1 MNERQPSSGFDLPP
15 REPETAEGAAGA
27 TPARLVAWLD
37 SVPTHDPTGAVK
49 RLLDVARIMNRTT
62 IGHAEL
68 PELTGRLDAQ
78 AGLALGRI
86 ESPLRDLH
94 APPEGEDQPLAKAH
108 AQLLQELALAHLR
121 LVEEGSDQ
129 EPLSAPDIGRHLR
142 RALVLI
148 GCMCLQYWR
157 LHELEPDGTWRRIH
171 RIVTVAQELGVI
183 SDPGTEDAGGLSFAP
198 DSIERLAARIGV
210 LAAGHVWS
218 LHPDEIE
225 ALAQWVQSV
234 PVQCSELPAAAGTL
248 PETSARLWMSLDG
261 DAPPSLIV
269 GMPPAEDASARLI
282 ELQPVTAALRAT
294 PPKAPSAAQEGAEP
308 LDRRLRK
315 RWAVPLVTQFNE
327 GPAHAGPVVAVTGL
341 LESHAL
347 IHADIHGKRSP
358 SAVMSDLMPG
368 GFFAASVDDPLGIP
382 EVFKAG
388 LGYREARGTMNI
400 GGKAPPVMQE
410 VEWLSPRRL
419 QHLVETWESTLRGSD
434 EQPEV
439 EVEVEAAAAQN
450 AMITCA
456 WLRNV
461 GAGNVSLLLQAPTRG
476 LSGGSLVALRIAD
489 QEKILWKLG
498 VIRWLRFGSD
508 GHVSLG
514 AEYLA
519 EACWPT
525 QLHLIDY
532 ETPVDVVRPG
542 FFFRDRGR
550 PEVGVLLF
558 PPHAFPLG
566 ARVAFD
572 LFGKE
577 YIVTLKATRPVSHA
591 LSWGEFPN
599 PLRSR

>member
-1 MNERQPSSGFDLPP
+1 V
-15 REPETAEGAAGA
+15 GA

-37 SVPTHDPTGAVK
+37 SVPTHDPMAALK

-68 PELTGRLDAQ
+68 LELTGVLDAR
-78 AGLALGRI
+78 AGLVFGLI

-94 APPEGEDQPLAKAH
+94 APQEGDDKPLAKAH
-108 AQLLQELALAHLR
+108 AELLQELAISHLR
-121 LVEEGSDQ
+121 LVEEGLDQ
-129 EPLSAPDIGRHLR
+129 ERLSAPDIGRHLR
-142 RALVLI
+142 RALALI

-157 LHELEPDGTWRRIH
+157 LHEIQPEGTWRRIH
-171 RIVTVAQELGVI
+171 RIVAVAQELGVI
-183 SDPGTEDAGGLSFAP
+183 SDPGTEDAGGLWFAP
-198 DSIERLAARIGV
+198 ESIERVAARIGV

-225 ALAQWVQSV
+225 TLAQWVQSL
-234 PVQCSELPAAAGTL
+234 PVQCSSPSAAAGTL

-269 GMPPAEDASARLI
+269 GAPPAEDASAQVI
-282 ELQPVTAALRAT
+282 ELQPVMASLRAT
-294 PPKAPSAAQEGAEP
+294 PPKAPSDAQEGTEP

-315 RWAVPLVTQFNE
+315 RWTVPLVTQFNE
-327 GPAHAGPVVAVTGL
+327 GPAHAGPIVAVTGL

-347 IHADIHGKRSP
+347 IHSDIHGKRSP

-382 EVFKAG
+382 EVFRAG
-388 LGYREARGTMNI
+388 LGYREARGAIDI

-410 VEWLSPRRL
+410 VQWLSPRRL
-419 QHLVETWESTLRGSD
+419 QHLVETWESTLRGGDDQPVAEAESD
-434 EQPEV
+434 
-439 EVEVEAAAAQN
+439 AAQN
-450 AMITCA
+450 AMVTCA

-461 GAGNVSLLLQAPTRG
+461 GAGNVALLLQTPTRR
-476 LSGGSLVALRIAD
+476 LFSGSLLALRIAD

-498 VIRWLRFGSD
+498 EVRWLRFGSD

-525 QLHLIDY
+525 QLHLIDH

-558 PPHAFPLG
+558 APHTFDLG

-577 YIVTLKATRPVSHA
+577 YIVTLKAIRRVSHA

-599 PLRSR
+599 PLRFG

>member
-15 REPETAEGAAGA
+15 RQPETAEGSPSA
-27 TPARLVAWLD
+27 TAARLVAWLNGV
-37 SVPTHDPTGAVK
+37 STGDPGADIK

-62 IGHAEL
+62 FQHAEL
-68 PELTGRLDAQ
+68 LELTGLLEAR
-78 AGLALGRI
+78 AGLVLGLI
-86 ESPLRDLH
+86 EGRLRDLH
-94 APPEGEDQPLAKAH
+94 PPQEDDDRSLAKTH
-108 AQLLQELALAHLR
+108 AELLQELAISHLR
-121 LVEEGSDQ
+121 LVEEGADQ
-129 EPLSAPDIGRHLR
+129 ERLSAPDIGRHLR

-157 LHELEPDGTWRRIH
+157 LHEIEPDGTWRRIH
-171 RIVTVAQELGVI
+171 RIVAVAQELGVM
-183 SDPGTEDAGGLSFAP
+183 SGPGTEDAGGLSFAP
-198 DSIERLAARIGV
+198 DSIERVAARIGV
-210 LAAGHVWS
+210 LAASHVWS

-225 ALAQWVQSV
+225 ALAQWVQSL
-234 PVQCSELPAAAGTL
+234 PVQCSDPSAAAGTM

-261 DAPPSLIV
+261 DDPPSLIV
-269 GMPPAEDASARLI
+269 GAPPAEDIRAKVI

-294 PPKAPSAAQEGAEP
+294 PPTAPSDAQEGSEP
-308 LDRRLRK
+308 FDRRLRK

-327 GPAHAGPVVAVTGL
+327 GPAHAGPIVAVTGL

-347 IHADIHGKRSP
+347 IHSDIHGKRSP
-358 SAVMSDLMPG
+358 SAIMSNLMPG

-382 EVFKAG
+382 EVFRAG
-388 LGYREARGTMNI
+388 LGYRQAHGAMDI
-400 GGKAPPVMQE
+400 GGKAPPIMKE

-419 QHLVETWESTLRGSD
+419 QHLVETWESTLHGGD
-434 EQPEV
+434 DQPVAEV
-439 EVEVEAAAAQN
+439 ESAPTQN
-450 AMITCA
+450 PMVTCA

-461 GAGNVSLLLQAPTRG
+461 GAGNVSLLLQASTRR
-476 LSGGSLVALRIAD
+476 LFSGSLLALRIAD

-514 AEYLA
+514 SEYLA

-558 PPHAFPLG
+558 APHTFYLG
-566 ARVAFD
+566 SRIAFD

-577 YIVTLKATRPVSHA
+577 YIVTLKAIHRISHA

-599 PLRSR
+599 PLRVR

>member
-1 MNERQPSSGFDLPP
+1 MNERDPSPGFDLPP
-15 REPETAEGAAGA
+15 RQPETAEGAPSA
-27 TPARLVAWLD
+27 TPARLVAWLND
-37 SVPTHDPTGAVK
+37 VSTGDPDAAVK

-68 PELTGRLDAQ
+68 LELTGVLDAR
-78 AGLALGRI
+78 AGLVLGLI

-94 APPEGEDQPLAKAH
+94 APQEGDDKPLAKAH
-108 AQLLQELALAHLR
+108 AELLQELAISHLR
-121 LVEEGSDQ
+121 LVEEGLDQ
-129 EPLSAPDIGRHLR
+129 ERLSTPEIGRHLR
-142 RALVLI
+142 RALALI

-157 LHELEPDGTWRRIH
+157 LHEIQPEGTWRRIH
-171 RIVTVAQELGVI
+171 RIVAVAQELGAI
-183 SDPGTEDAGGLSFAP
+183 SDPGTEDAGGLWFAP
-198 DSIERLAARIGV
+198 ESIERVAARIGV

-225 ALAQWVQSV
+225 TLAQWVQSL
-234 PVQCSELPAAAGTL
+234 PVQCSDPSAAAGTM
-248 PETSARLWMSLDG
+248 PETSSRLWMSLDG

-269 GMPPAEDASARLI
+269 GAPPTEDVSAQVI
-282 ELQPVTAALRAT
+282 ELQPVMASLRAT
-294 PPKAPSAAQEGAEP
+294 PPKAPSDAQEGTEP

-315 RWAVPLVTQFNE
+315 RWTVPLVTQFNE
-327 GPAHAGPVVAVTGL
+327 GPAHAGPIVAVTGL

-347 IHADIHGKRSP
+347 IHSDIHGKRSP

-382 EVFKAG
+382 EVFRAG
-388 LGYREARGTMNI
+388 LGYREARGAIDI

-410 VEWLSPRRL
+410 VQWLSPRRL
-419 QHLVETWESTLRGSD
+419 QHLVETWESTLRGGDDQPVAEAESD
-434 EQPEV
+434 
-439 EVEVEAAAAQN
+439 AAQN
-450 AMITCA
+450 PMVTCA

-461 GAGNVSLLLQAPTRG
+461 GAGNVALLLQTPTRR
-476 LSGGSLVALRIAD
+476 LFSGSLLALRIAD

-498 VIRWLRFGSD
+498 EVRWLRFGSD

-525 QLHLIDY
+525 QLHLIDH

-558 PPHAFPLG
+558 APHTFDLG

-577 YIVTLKATRPVSHA
+577 YIVTLKAIRRVSHA

-599 PLRSR
+599 PLRFG

>member
-1 MNERQPSSGFDLPP
+1 V
-15 REPETAEGAAGA
+15 GA

-37 SVPTHDPTGAVK
+37 SVPTHDPMAALK

-68 PELTGRLDAQ
+68 LELTGVLDAR
-78 AGLALGRI
+78 AGLVFGLI

-94 APPEGEDQPLAKAH
+94 APQEGDDKPLAKAH
-108 AQLLQELALAHLR
+108 AELLQELAISHLR
-121 LVEEGSDQ
+121 LVEEGLDQ
-129 EPLSAPDIGRHLR
+129 ERLSAPDIGRHLR
-142 RALVLI
+142 RALALI

-157 LHELEPDGTWRRIH
+157 LHEIQPEGTWRRIH
-171 RIVTVAQELGVI
+171 RIVAVAQELGVI
-183 SDPGTEDAGGLSFAP
+183 SDPGTEDAGGLWFAP
-198 DSIERLAARIGV
+198 ESIERVAARIGV

-225 ALAQWVQSV
+225 TLAQWVQSL
-234 PVQCSELPAAAGTL
+234 PVQCSSPSAAAGTL

-269 GMPPAEDASARLI
+269 GAPPAEDASAQVI
-282 ELQPVTAALRAT
+282 ELQPVMASLRAT
-294 PPKAPSAAQEGAEP
+294 PPKAPSDAQEGTEP

-315 RWAVPLVTQFNE
+315 RWTVPLVTQFNE
-327 GPAHAGPVVAVTGL
+327 GPAHAGPIVAVTGL

-347 IHADIHGKRSP
+347 IHSDIHGKRSP

-368 GFFAASVDDPLGIP
+368 ASLPPPWMIRSEYRRSSGPAWAIARRGAPSTLG
-382 EVFKAG
+382 
-388 LGYREARGTMNI
+388 ARRL
-400 GGKAPPVMQE
+400 PVMQE
-410 VEWLSPRRL
+410 VQWLSPRRL
-419 QHLVETWESTLRGSD
+419 QHLVETWESTLRGGD
-434 EQPEV
+434 EQPV
-439 EVEVEAAAAQN
+439 AEAESDAAQN
-450 AMITCA
+450 AMVTCA

-461 GAGNVSLLLQAPTRG
+461 GAGNVALLLQTPTRR
-476 LSGGSLVALRIAD
+476 LFSGSLLALRIAD

-498 VIRWLRFGSD
+498 EVRWLRFGSD

-525 QLHLIDY
+525 QLHLIDH

-558 PPHAFPLG
+558 APHTFDLG

-577 YIVTLKATRPVSHA
+577 YIVTLKAIRRVSHA

-599 PLRSR
+599 PLRFG

>member
-1 MNERQPSSGFDLPP
+1 
-15 REPETAEGAAGA
+15 
-27 TPARLVAWLD
+27 
-37 SVPTHDPTGAVK
+37 
-49 RLLDVARIMNRTT
+49 
-62 IGHAEL
+62 
-68 PELTGRLDAQ
+68 
-78 AGLALGRI
+78 
-86 ESPLRDLH
+86 LRDLH
-94 APPEGEDQPLAKAH
+94 PPQEGDDQPLAKAH
-108 AQLLQELALAHLR
+108 AELLQELAISHLR
-121 LVEEGSDQ
+121 LVEEGLDQ
-129 EPLSAPDIGRHLR
+129 ERLSTPEIGRHLR

-157 LHELEPDGTWRRIH
+157 LHEIQPEGTWRRIH
-171 RIVTVAQELGVI
+171 RIVAVAQELGVI
-183 SDPGTEDAGGLSFAP
+183 SDPGTEDAGGLWFAP
-198 DSIERLAARIGV
+198 ESIERVAARIGV

-225 ALAQWVQSV
+225 TLAQWVQSL
-234 PVQCSELPAAAGTL
+234 PVQCSDPSAAAGTM

-269 GMPPAEDASARLI
+269 GAPPTEDVSAQVI
-282 ELQPVTAALRAT
+282 ELQPVMASLRAT
-294 PPKAPSAAQEGAEP
+294 PPKAPSDAQEGTEP

-315 RWAVPLVTQFNE
+315 RWTVPLVTQFNE
-327 GPAHAGPVVAVTGL
+327 GPAHAGPIVAVTGL

-347 IHADIHGKRSP
+347 IHSDIHGKRSP

-382 EVFKAG
+382 EVFRAG
-388 LGYREARGTMNI
+388 LGYREARGAIDI

-410 VEWLSPRRL
+410 VQWLSPRRL
-419 QHLVETWESTLRGSD
+419 QHLVETWESTLRGGDDQPVAEAESD
-434 EQPEV
+434 
-439 EVEVEAAAAQN
+439 AAQN
-450 AMITCA
+450 AMVTCA

-461 GAGNVSLLLQAPTRG
+461 GAGNVALLLQTPTRR
-476 LSGGSLVALRIAD
+476 LFSGSLLALRIAD

-498 VIRWLRFGSD
+498 EVRWLRFGSD

-525 QLHLIDY
+525 QLHLIDH

-558 PPHAFPLG
+558 APHTFDLG

-577 YIVTLKATRPVSHA
+577 YIVTLKAIRRVSHA

>member
-1 MNERQPSSGFDLPP
+1 MNERQPSPGFDLPP
-15 REPETAEGAAGA
+15 RRPETAEGASSA

-37 SVPTHDPTGAVK
+37 SVPTDDPTAAIK
-49 RLLDVARIMNRTT
+49 RLLEVARIMNRATV
-62 IGHAEL
+62 GYAEL
-68 PELTGRLDAQ
+68 LELTDRLDAR
-78 AGLALGRI
+78 AGPVLGRI
-86 ESPLRDLH
+86 ESQLREPH
-94 APPEGEDQPLAKAH
+94 PPQEGEDQPLAKAH
-108 AQLLQELALAHLR
+108 AELLQELALSHLR

-129 EPLSAPDIGRHLR
+129 ERLPIPDIGRHLR

-148 GCMCLQYWR
+148 GCMCLQHWR
-157 LHELEPDGTWRRIH
+157 LHELEPEGTWRRIH
-171 RIVTVAQELGVI
+171 RIVAVAQELGVI
-183 SDPGTEDAGGLSFAP
+183 SDPGAEDAGHLSFAP
-198 DSIERLAARIGV
+198 DSIERVAARIGV

-218 LHPDEIE
+218 LHADEIE
-225 ALAQWVQSV
+225 TLAQWVQSV
-234 PVQCSELPAAAGTL
+234 PVQCSEPPAAAGTL

-269 GMPPAEDASARLI
+269 GTPPAEDASARLI
-282 ELQPVTAALRAT
+282 ELQPVMAALRAT
-294 PPKAPSAAQEGAEP
+294 PPQVPSAAQEGAEP

-315 RWAVPLVTQFNE
+315 RWAVPLVTQFND
-327 GPAHAGPVVAVTGL
+327 GPAHAGPFVAVTGL

-347 IHADIHGKRSP
+347 IHSDIHGKRSP

-382 EVFKAG
+382 DVFKAG
-388 LGYREARGTMNI
+388 LGYREARGTMDI

-410 VEWLSPRRL
+410 VQWLSPRRL
-419 QHLVETWESTLRGSD
+419 QHMVETWESTLRGD
-434 EQPEV
+434 DDQPLAGV
-439 EVEVEAAAAQN
+439 ASAATQS
-450 AMITCA
+450 AMLTCA

-461 GAGNVSLLLQAPTRG
+461 GAGNVSLLLQAPTQG
-476 LSGGSLVALRIAD
+476 LASGSLLALRIAD

-558 PPHAFPLG
+558 APHAFPPG